1 MLRIVSLLQ
10 FARNILLSTELLV
23 RLAAAAFVALLLS
36 QVLLAAVGA
45 GRARAA
51 EAQKPEAARAE
62 VVRALRIWPAADYT
76 RLTLETRNALRYS
89 LIGVKNPERLVLDLE
104 GVDLP
109 SVQQQLSSRPL
120 QNDPY
125 ISAVRAAR
133 YQPGVVRL
141 VLDLKTEI
149 KPQIFNLKP
158 VGEYG
163 HRLVLDLYPAVER
176 DPLLAMLE
184 RQASTPLV
192 VPSVPPFALPPGE
205 TRQPPAAASGPVPG
219 NAGGPPPDRTPV
231 LTEAPPPAA
240 AEMESTA
247 STTPPAAEAKSA
259 ARPTGKPPTKPSAKP
274 LVDRL
279 VTIVLD
285 AGHGGEDPGA
295 LGRGGTRE
303 KNVTLAIARRLKE
316 AIDAEPNMRAVM
328 TRDGDY
334 FIPLAGRVEKARRV
348 RADLF
353 VSIHADSFMQPHAR
367 GSSVFALSERGATST
382 AARWLAKRENE
393 ADLIGGVNLDV
404 KDRYLAQ
411 TLLDLSQTATIQDS
425 LKLGRSV
432 LAELGDINKLHKA
445 QVEQA
450 GFAVLKAPDIPS
462 ILVETAFISNPDEEK
477 RLTDEAYQQ
486 KMAQAILKGIKRYF
500 ARNPPLARS
509 TLAAN
514 DRN

>member
-1 MLRIVSLLQ
+1 MLRILSLLE
-10 FARNILLSTELLV
+10 FARNIFLSMELLV

-36 QVLLAAVGA
+36 QVVLATVGA
-45 GRARAA
+45 GRAHAADVPKA
-51 EAQKPEAARAE
+51 EAGRAE
-62 VVRALRIWPAADYT
+62 VVRALRIWPSAAYT

-109 SVQQQLSSRPL
+109 SVQQQLASRSL

-125 ISAVRAAR
+125 ISALRAAR
-133 YQPGVVRL
+133 YQPGIVRL
-141 VLDLKTEI
+141 VLDLKAEV

-163 HRLVLDLYPAVER
+163 HRLVLDLYPAIER

-184 RQASTPLV
+184 RQASTPVL
-192 VPSVPPFALPPGE
+192 PPFALPPGE
-205 TRQPPAAASGPVPG
+205 TRQPPVTAQIPLAGSKASPDNAPGPG
-219 NAGGPPPDRTPV
+219 
-231 LTEAPPPAA
+231 EAPPPANI
-240 AEMESTA
+240 ETA
-247 STTPPAAEAKSA
+247 PVLSATPPAETRSTD
-259 ARPTGKPPTKPSAKP
+259 RPVGKPPAKPAAKP

-279 VTIVLD
+279 ITIVLD

-316 AIDAEPNMRAVM
+316 AIDAEPNMRAVL
-328 TRDGDY
+328 TREGDY

-382 AARWLAKRENE
+382 AARWLAKREND

-462 ILVETAFISNPDEEK
+462 ILIETAFISNPEEEK